1 MASSTSRTSR
11 AFSLFRTALAGTEG
25 EFTTGSID
33 RAIFLLAVPM
43 ILEMVMESLFAVVDI
58 FFVGKL
64 GKEAVATVGL
74 TESVVSIIFS
84 VGIGLAMAAT
94 AVVSRRIGEKD
105 DDGAARSA
113 VAAITVAL
121 GVSVVL
127 AVLGV
132 VFAKEILVAMGE
144 DATLADAHIS
154 YPRIVYGSSPI
165 IILLFLINGI
175 FRGAGDASVAMRSLW
190 LANGLNIVLCP
201 LLIHGVGSWDGLG
214 LEGAAWAT
222 TIGRGSGVAYQCYR
236 LRKGTGTLHILRR
249 HIRAEGSLV
258 KQIFSIGAG
267 GTGQF
272 LINSASWIVLARIV
286 SGFGEAAVAGYTI
299 GIRVLVFTILPAWG
313 ISNAAA
319 TLVGQN
325 LGAGN
330 PARAERSVWRTMVFN
345 VAFMGAVTV
354 VYWLGAERIVRFF
367 STDPAVIGYGVDTL
381 RFVCSGYVFFACSLV
396 LLSSFNGAGDTRTPT
411 ILNFCAFWLLQI
423 PLAALLALD
432 TVSVR
437 GFSINGLGWG
447 PQGVFWAIAIA
458 ETSLAIAAILVFR
471 RGAWKRVQV

>member
-1 MASSTSRTSR
+1 MPASFSR
-11 AFSLFRTALAGTEG
+11 AKRAASLFRTALAGSEQ
-25 EFTTGSID
+25 EFTGGSID

-58 FFVGKL
+58 YFVGKL
-64 GKEAVATVGL
+64 GREAVTTVGL

-94 AVVSRRIGEKD
+94 AVVSRRIGESD
-105 DDGAARSA
+105 GDGAARSA

-121 GVSVVL
+121 GVSIVL
-127 AVLGV
+127 AALGV
-132 VFAKEILVAMGE
+132 VFAKDILLMMGE
-144 DATLADAHIS
+144 EAALIDAHIA

-201 LLIHGVGSWDGLG
+201 LLIHGIGSWNGLG

-222 TIGRGSGVAYQCYR
+222 TLGRGSGVAYQFYR
-236 LRKGTGTLHILRR
+236 LRRGTGVLHILKK
-249 HIRAEGSLV
+249 HVRAEAQLV
-258 KQIFSIGAG
+258 AQILRIGAG

-330 PARAERSVWRTMVFN
+330 ADRAEKSVWRTAYFN
-345 VAFMGAVTV
+345 VIFMGLVTLI
-354 VYWLGAERIVRFF
+354 YWLAAIPIIRFF
-367 STDPAVIGYGVDTL
+367 SDDPEVVRYGVDTL
-381 RFVCSGYVFFACSLV
+381 RYVCSGYVFFAYSLV
-396 LLSSFNGAGDTRTPT
+396 ILSSFNGAGDTRTPT
-411 ILNFCAFWLLQI
+411 VLNVCAFWLFQI
-423 PLAALLALD
+423 PLAFVLAKW
-432 TVSVR
+432 V
-437 GFSINGLGWG
+437 GWG
-447 PQGVFWAIAIA
+447 PQGVFWAIAIS
-458 ETSLAIAAILVFR
+458 ESCLAVAAIVVFR
-471 RGAWKRVQV
+471 HGRWKKVAV

>member
-1 MASSTSRTSR
+1 MSSSTSRTSR
-11 AFSLFRTALAGTEG
+11 FFSSLRIALAGSEQ

-58 FFVGKL
+58 YFVSKL
-64 GKEAVATVGL
+64 GKEAVTTVGL

-84 VGIGLAMAAT
+84 IGIGLSMAAT
-94 AVVSRRIGEKD
+94 AVVARRIGEKD
-105 DDGAARSA
+105 NDGAARSA
-113 VAAITVAL
+113 VAAITVSLA
-121 GVSVVL
+121 VSLVL

-132 VFAKEILVAMGE
+132 LFAKDILVLMGE
-144 DATLADAHIS
+144 DPALIDAHIA
-154 YPRIVYGSSPI
+154 YPRIVFGSSPI

-190 LANGLNIVLCP
+190 LANALNIALCP
-201 LLIHGVGSWDGLG
+201 LLIHGIGSWNGLG

-222 TIGRGSGVAYQCYR
+222 TIGRGTGVLYQLYR
-236 LRKGTGTLHILRR
+236 LKKGTGVLHILGK
-249 HIRAEGSLV
+249 HLRAEADLV
-258 KQIFSIGAG
+258 VQILKIGAG

-299 GIRVLVFTILPAWG
+299 GIRVLIFTILPAWG
-313 ISNAAA
+313 ISNAAS

-330 PARAERSVWRTMVFN
+330 PERAEKSVWRTAFFN
-345 VAFMGAVTV
+345 VIFMGLVTLI
-354 VYWLGAERIVRFF
+354 YWVAAEPIVRFF
-367 STDPAVIGYGVDTL
+367 STERDVIRYGVDTL
-381 RFVCSGYVFFACSLV
+381 RFVCTGYVFFAYSMV
-396 LLSSFNGAGDTRTPT
+396 VLSSFNGAGDTRTPT
-411 ILNFCAFWLLQI
+411 VLNFCAFWLFQI
-423 PLAALLALD
+423 PLAYMLAK
-432 TVSVR
+432 T
-437 GFSINGLGWG
+437 FHWG

-458 ETSLAIAAILVFR
+458 ESCLAVAAVIVFR
-471 RGAWKRVQV
+471 QGKWKKVVV

>member
-1 MASSTSRTSR
+1 MPATPSRSSR
-11 AFSLFRTALAGTEG
+11 AFSLFRTALAGTEQ

-58 FFVGKL
+58 YFVGKL
-64 GKEAVATVGL
+64 GKEAVTTVGL

-105 DDGAARSA
+105 GDGAARSA

-121 GVSVVL
+121 GVSLVL

-132 VFAKEILVAMGE
+132 VFAKDILTLMGE
-144 DATLADAHIS
+144 DPALIDAHIA

-201 LLIHGVGSWDGLG
+201 LLIHGVGPWDGLG
-214 LEGAAWAT
+214 LQGAAWAT
-222 TIGRGSGVAYQCYR
+222 TIGRGSGVLYQFYR
-236 LRKGTGTLHILRR
+236 LRKGSGVLHILKK
-249 HIRAEGSLV
+249 HVRAEAELV
-258 KQIFSIGAG
+258 TQILKIGAG

-286 SGFGEAAVAGYTI
+286 SSFGEAAVAGYTI

-330 PARAERSVWRTMVFN
+330 PARAEKSVWRTAFFN
-345 VAFMGAVTV
+345 VIFMGLVTLI
-354 VYWLGAERIVRFF
+354 YWLAAEPIVRFF
-367 STDPAVIGYGVDTL
+367 SNDPAVIAYGMDTL
-381 RFVCSGYVFFACSLV
+381 RFVCSGYVFFAYSLV
-396 LLSSFNGAGDTRTPT
+396 VLSSFNGAGDTRTPT
-411 ILNFCAFWLLQI
+411 LLNFCAFWLFQI
-423 PLAALLALD
+423 PLAWVLAKELD
-432 TVSVR
+432 
-437 GFSINGLGWG
+437 WG
-447 PQGVFWAIAIA
+447 PQGVFWAIAIS
-458 ETSLAIAAILVFR
+458 ESCLAVAAIMMFR
-471 RGAWKRVQV
+471 RGRWKKVQV